1 MVVGVFRGQI
11 LLWQGLPP
19 VGLLQPDQHHLY
31 NSSWTVD
38 SLSPRFGQSCSL
50 GSRPANTNSYD
61 FNQSEAGDQLNDRHF
76 QRRGIFKSL
85 DLWIFA
91 HLISAPVTSSPTV
104 AWKRNETLLI
114 GRLLIN
120 HQNN

>member
-11 LLWQGLPP
+11 LLWQVLPP

-31 NSSWTVD
+31 NSSWTLD

-61 FNQSEAGDQLNDRHF
+61 FNQSEAGDELNDRHF
-76 QRRGIFKSL
+76 QRRKMNL
-85 DLWIFA
+85 LNLWIFGA

-114 GRLLIN
+114 GRLLFIF
-120 HQNN
+120 